1 MPETNET
8 PTQGA
13 TEETA
18 NTSERTFSQAD
29 VDSIVKERLKR
40 EREKFSDY
48 DALKKKADA
57 FDAAEEASKSEL
69 QKAVERADALQ
80 QKLDAIEAAAQRQ
93 ALVASVAKDSG
104 VDAELLA
111 AMSGTTEDE
120 IKAQADL
127 LKAKFAAVPGYKS
140 DPHDNGGA
148 HHEPPNRDIPIVF

>member
-29 VDSIVKERLKR
+29 
-40 EREKFSDY
+40 
-48 DALKKKADA
+48 
-57 FDAAEEASKSEL
+57 
-69 QKAVERADALQ
+69 
-80 QKLDAIEAAAQRQ
+80 
-93 ALVASVAKDSG
+93 
-104 VDAELLA
+104 
-111 AMSGTTEDE
+111 
-120 IKAQADL
+120 L

-148 HHEPPNRDIPIVF
+148 HREPPKRDIPIVF